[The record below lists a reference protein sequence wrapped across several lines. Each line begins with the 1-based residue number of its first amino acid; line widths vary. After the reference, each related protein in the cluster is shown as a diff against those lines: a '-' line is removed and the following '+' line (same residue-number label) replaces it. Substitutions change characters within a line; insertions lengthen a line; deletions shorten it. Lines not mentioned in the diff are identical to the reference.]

1 MRTVEVLV
9 FEGCPN
15 VDEAVHRV
23 RAAIARARVDAT
35 VRLVHVTSE
44 DEARSLRF
52 LGSPTVRVDG
62 NDVDA
67 SALQRVDFGLQ
78 CRVYAV
84 AGKIHG
90 APPAAWIE
98 ASLLGHPLESIEGT
112 AAASCCSPKAGG

>member
-1 MRTVEVLV
+1 MSTVEVFF

-15 VDEAVHRV
+15 VDEAVHR
-23 RAAIARARVDAT
+23 AQTAIASAGADAT
-35 VRLVHVTSE
+35 VQLVHVTSE

-84 AGKIHG
+84 AGRMEG

-98 ASLLGHPLESIEGT
+98 ASLLGHPLDGIETT
-112 AAASCCSPKAGG
+112 AAASCCAPKARG